1 MEQQSQSPPQGEG
14 TLSECKQASSWCE
27 LDSNS
32 RFRRINKQHS
42 QFARYAV
49 GFWNSPA
56 RRGSLVL
63 GMSDSWQLVA
73 PLPGFGTSEARDQ
86 FRLQLVELLQHNVTP
101 CPLSSGCM
109 VEVYF
114 LPCCGEKQ
122 GEEAGVVI
130 KIDLTAP
137 EGCDVVFACTG
148 RTDDASDDAVVWV
161 RWGASTRR
169 LRLPEALRLQRQ
181 R

>member
-1 MEQQSQSPPQGEG
+1 MEQPQQGEG
-14 TLSECKQASSWCE
+14 NLIEWKQASSWCQ
-27 LDSNS
+27 LDSEG

-42 QFARYAV
+42 QFGRYAV

-56 RRGSLVL
+56 RRGSLIL

-73 PLPGFGTSEARDQ
+73 PLVGFGTPEARDQ
-86 FRLQLVELLQHNVTP
+86 FRLQLVELLQRNVTP

-109 VEVYF
+109 VEAYF
-114 LPCCGEKQ
+114 LPCNS
-122 GEEAGVVI
+122 GEEGVVI

-137 EGCDVVFACTG
+137 EECEVVFACTG
-148 RTDDASDDAVVWV
+148 RTDDTHSDDANEHVVWV